1 MKNLKTFES
10 FLNEGTLDQGEIAIY
25 IGNEGTTHIFKQGK
39 GYYGYNDEF
48 DFVAKDKK
56 DLEKKLKSWRYE
68 LLAGS
73 IDEAEVNEARYGY
86 MDELTE
92 LLGDIDTMEL
102 MDPDGFIDQMVT
114 YYALDA
120 DTAADIFDAYWSLG
134 AKDRFHFKKND
145 WEKFL
150 KKHGIK

>member
-1 MKNLKTFES
+1 MKNLRTFES
-10 FLNEGTLDQGEIAIY
+10 F
-25 IGNEGTTHIFKQGK
+25 
-39 GYYGYNDEF
+39 
-48 DFVAKDKK
+48 
-56 DLEKKLKSWRYE
+56 
-68 LLAGS
+68 
-73 IDEAEVNEARYGY
+73 VNEARYGY

-102 MDPDGFIDQMVT
+102 MDPDGFVDQMVT

-150 KKHGIK
+150 KRHGIK